1 MSQNQTIEK
10 LQRLKFKGMG
20 KAFEEQLQMPQ
31 VKELSFEERFSFLVD
46 RELTERENRK
56 LTNRLR
62 KAQLKENACIEDI
75 DFKSS
80 RGIEKSGILSLSD
93 CEWIRR
99 KQNIIISGATG
110 VGKTYLACA
119 LAQKAC
125 REGFSASYYRIS
137 RLFEELAISKG
148 DGRYIKI
155 LEKIAKSDVL
165 VLDDF
170 GISVLDKN
178 EREGL
183 LEIVEDRYKIRST
196 IIASQTPIEKWHE
209 IIQDPTIAD
218 AILDRL
224 VHNSHKIKIKGNS
237 MRKEQNDE

>member
-10 LQRLKFKGMG
+10 LQRLKFSGMG

-31 VKELSFEERFSFLVD
+31 VKELSFEERFGFLVD
-46 RELTERENRK
+46 RELIERENKK

-99 KQNIIISGATG
+99 KQNLIISGSTG

-125 REGFSASYYRIS
+125 REGFSASYYRTS
-137 RLFEELAISKG
+137 RLFEEFAISKG

-170 GISVLDKN
+170 GISVLEKN
-178 EREGL
+178 EREAL
-183 LEIVEDRYKIRST
+183 LEIVEDRYKSRAT
-196 IIASQTPIEKWHE
+196 IIATQVPIEKWHE

-237 MRKEQNDE
+237 MRKEQKDE

>member
-62 KAQLKENACIEDI
+62 KAQLKETACIEDI

-93 CEWIRR
+93 CEWVRR
-99 KQNIIISGATG
+99 KQNIIISGSTG

-178 EREGL
+178 EREAL

-224 VHNSHKIKIKGNS
+224 VHNSHKIKMKGNS
-237 MRKEQNDE
+237 MRKEQNNE

>member
-93 CEWIRR
+93 CEWIKR

-178 EREGL
+178 EREAL

-209 IIQDPTIAD
+209 IIQDLTIAD

>member
-10 LQRLKFKGMG
+10 LQRLKFSGME

-80 RGIEKSGILSLSD
+80 RGIEKSQVLSYCD
-93 CEWIRR
+93 CEWVRR
-99 KQNIIISGATG
+99 NQNIILSGSCG

-178 EREGL
+178 EREAL

-196 IIASQTPIEKWHE
+196 IIATQLPIEKWHE
-209 IIQDPTIAD
+209 IIQDSTIAD